1 MKDSGFQN
9 IQNLTG
15 KHFIFCQISCVC
27 NSLQMSVTVAFETI
41 PKKQAFYLYPKK
53 GDEILKTEFLS
64 KKRRK

>member
-15 KHFIFCQISCVC
+15 KHFIFFQITCVC

-41 PKKQAFYLYPKK
+41 PKKQAFIYTRKR
-53 GDEILKTEFLS
+53 GHEILKTEFLS